1 MRVIGIDP
9 GTICCGYGIVEVGSK
24 KLEVRG
30 KNPNFSFPTS
40 DFSLLTYITS
50 GEVQMNK
57 KDTLPERLKVLYDSL
72 KATINEYKP
81 AHLCIEK
88 IFYHKSIRSAF
99 ALGSTRGVAMLLAAE
114 NNIPVFEYNST
125 ELKMA
130 LTGYGRAEKRQVKE
144 MVIRILNLHPPVS
157 PLTKG
162 GIEGGLS
169 EDMTDALAL
178 CICHINHSTGYKGIC
193 NTK

>member
-9 GTICCGYGIVEVGSK
+9 GTICCGYGIVESG
-24 KLEVRG
+24 VRG
-30 KNPNFSFPTS
+30 QESNPPLPPFTKGGRGGIANSE
-40 DFSLLTYITS
+40 LIYIAS
-50 GEVQMNK
+50 GEVRMNK

-81 AHLCIEK
+81 THLCIEK

-130 LTGYGRAEKRQVKE
+130 LTGYGRAEKQQVKE
-144 MVIRILNLHPPVS
+144 MVIRILQFDK
-157 PLTKG
+157 LTA
-162 GIEGGLS
+162 GLSKSFS

-178 CICHINHSTGYKGIC
+178 CICHINNSTGYKSLIS
-193 NTK
+193 KS

>member
-9 GTICCGYGIVEVGSK
+9 GTICCGYGIVESG
-24 KLEVRG
+24 VRG
-30 KNPNFSFPTS
+30 QGSGVKGEGSNRLQTPNSE
-40 DFSLLTYITS
+40 LVYIAS

-130 LTGYGRAEKRQVKE
+130 LTGYGRAEKQQVKE
-144 MVIRILNLHPPVS
+144 MVIRILNLQPPVS
-157 PLTKG
+157 PLTHG
-162 GIEGGLS
+162 GIEAGLS

-178 CICHINHSTGYKGIC
+178 CICHINHYTGYNSK
-193 NTK
+193 